1 MLYTLGSQLT
11 EREGTTEDGPPPSE
25 EQYLEFPMYDV
36 RNKLTSVTS
45 ATVVFPLA
53 KSVQTLLHD
62 DNIDIS
68 LVDRLCNLIKRSR
81 VIWKSKMGCHKI
93 CPRCWFGHCPNDW
106 YSYIP
111 ECISAER
118 YPQKFLLDA
127 IWSKFV
133 E

>member
-1 MLYTLGSQLT
+1 MQL
-11 EREGTTEDGPPPSE
+11 DQKKPC
-25 EQYLEFPMYDV
+25 YLEIQDGLPQD
-36 RNKLTSVTS
+36 
-45 ATVVFPLA
+45 
-53 KSVQTLLHD
+53 
-62 DNIDIS
+62 
-68 LVDRLCNLIKRSR
+68 
-81 VIWKSKMGCHKI
+81 